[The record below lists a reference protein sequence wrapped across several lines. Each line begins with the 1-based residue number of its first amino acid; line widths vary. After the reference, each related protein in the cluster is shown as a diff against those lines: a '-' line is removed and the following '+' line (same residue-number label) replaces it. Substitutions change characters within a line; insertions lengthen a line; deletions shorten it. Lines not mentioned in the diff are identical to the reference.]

1 MSDNPRKNLN
11 CGSCSGLVRERVLE
25 ERCATLGRL
34 PSSKACGSHL
44 PDVFSLVGDED
55 KVQNLEDVSELM
67 AQMSVN
73 DLQIL
78 GSLMLR
84 EKNTRKNGFQFRQK
98 VYVRFRGDS
107 TANYMS
113 NFVVGYVLDAT
124 KETIRVIGESGKTTI
139 MAINDSNS
147 ESVYTVPRFNK
158 LRQQMLA
165 EGRRVDPSIQSEQQH
180 LEMKQKYTSILPLD
194 EAVEKGIV
202 PKKSKSA
209 RDDLVS
215 MVSRLGRGQL
225 KRKDKDGPSVPG
237 KSVRIDYSG
246 A

>member
-11 CGSCSGLVRERVLE
+11 CGSCSGLVRERILE
-25 ERCATLGRL
+25 DRCNTLGRL
-34 PSSKACGSHL
+34 PSSKACGSHS

-55 KVQNLEDVSELM
+55 KIQNLEEVSELM

-73 DLQIL
+73 DLQVL
-78 GSLMLR
+78 GALMLR
-84 EKNTRKNGFQFRQK
+84 EKQTRKNGFQFRQK

-124 KETIRVIGESGKTTI
+124 KETIRVIGESGKTAI
-139 MAINDSNS
+139 MAINDSKS
-147 ESVYTVPRFNK
+147 DSVYTVERFNK
-158 LRQQMLA
+158 LRQHML
-165 EGRRVDPSIQSEQQH
+165 EQGHRVDPGIATEQQR
-180 LEMKQKYTSILPLD
+180 LEMKQKFTSILPLD
-194 EAVEKGIV
+194 EAVEKGVIS
-202 PKKSKSA
+202 KKSKAS

-225 KRKDKDGPSVPG
+225 KRKDKESSGTPG
-237 KSVRIDYSG
+237 KSIRIDYSG

>member
-1 MSDNPRKNLN
+1 
-11 CGSCSGLVRERVLE
+11 
-25 ERCATLGRL
+25 
-34 PSSKACGSHL
+34 
-44 PDVFSLVGDED
+44 
-55 KVQNLEDVSELM
+55 M

>member
-1 MSDNPRKNLN
+1 MSENPRKNLN
-11 CGSCSGLVRERVLE
+11 CGSCSGLVREKVLE
-25 ERCATLGRL
+25 ERCTTLGRL
-34 PSSKACGSHL
+34 PSSKACASHS
-44 PDVFSLVGDED
+44 PDVFTLVGDED
-55 KVQNLEDVSELM
+55 KVQNLEQISELM
-67 AQMSVN
+67 AQMGVN

-84 EKNTRKNGFQFRQK
+84 EKHTRKNGFHFHQK

-113 NFVVGYVLDAT
+113 NFVVGYVLDAS
-124 KETIRVIGESGKTTI
+124 KDTIRVIGESGKTAI
-139 MAINDSNS
+139 SAINDSNS
-147 ESVYTVPRFNK
+147 DSVYTVARFNK

-165 EGRRVDPSIQSEQQH
+165 EGRRVDPNIATEQQL
-180 LEMKQKYTSILPLD
+180 LEMKQKYTSILPID
-194 EAVEKGIV
+194 EAVEKGVIT
-202 PKKSKSA
+202 KKSKAA

-225 KRKDKDGPSVPG
+225 KRKDKEASTVPG
-237 KSVRIDYSG
+237 KSIRIDYSG